1 MWQRKIVY
9 DRYTALSVLRV
20 PVGNPASLYAM
31 SKRSSNVKSIQAN
44 INIPMGAFLP
54 GAGHPSKRKECTSQP
69 DEGTCIKSEDKKELP
84 GAVKLPGPAVNLKQ
98 LQNAKSELKFVPKF
112 E

>member
-1 MWQRKIVY
+1 MFGFNCLFSFP
-9 DRYTALSVLRV
+9 A
-20 PVGNPASLYAM
+20 GNQASLYNM

-44 INIPMGAFLP
+44 INIPMGALLP
-54 GAGHPSKRKECTSQP
+54 GAGHPSKRKECTVEA
-69 DEGTCIKSEDKKELP
+69 DEGTCNKSDEKKELP

-98 LQNAKSELKFVPKF
+98 LQDAKSELKFVPKV